1 MDKILKIES
10 GKLFLIFI
18 GMYSNFYN
26 SNNLTVGDI
35 SLIIRM
41 ASYCIYHLWL
51 YTILSNSYDRVLEND
66 KIQNFTPL
74 NQYKLG
80 LGISIVAMFLMSIES
95 QQVSYN
101 SLSLQI
107 IYSEP
112 VEYAIMYLMGMLLLI
127 SITAKSLV
135 MVEKKREIAF
145 NDYYKT
151 MFLLLFPFIG
161 VWVIQPKIQKFFL
174 R

>member
-1 MDKILKIES
+1 MDKILKIGS

-18 GMYSNFYN
+18 GMYSNFYD

-51 YTILSNSYDRVLEND
+51 YTILSKSYDRILEYVE
-66 KIQNFTPL
+66 IQNFTPF

-80 LGISIVAMFLMSIES
+80 LGISIIAMFLMSIGS

-112 VEYAIMYLMGMLLLI
+112 VEYAIMYLIGMLLLI

-135 MVEKKREIAF
+135 MVERKREIEF
-145 NDYYKT
+145 KDYIKS
-151 MFLLLFPFIG
+151 MLLLLFPFIG
-161 VWVIQPKIQKFFL
+161 VWFIQPKIQKL
-174 R
+174 YLK